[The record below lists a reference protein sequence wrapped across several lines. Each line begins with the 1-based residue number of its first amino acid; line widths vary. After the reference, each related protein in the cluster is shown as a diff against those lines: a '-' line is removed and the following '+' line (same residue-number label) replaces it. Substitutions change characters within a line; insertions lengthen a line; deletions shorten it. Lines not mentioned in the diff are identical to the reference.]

1 MTSVTE
7 GAKGRQ
13 SPGFFT
19 YSNKRWRL
27 PLFLFFCDES
37 QLIDGRLNVFSGR
50 KAALLGLPSV
60 FCSSGATRHQS
71 LKWAASLGRLCKSNY
86 ITYGLSMQ
94 ALIAPNIDV

>member
-1 MTSVTE
+1 MVDSASVRAVVTADNMTGVTK

-37 QLIDGRLNVFSGR
+37 RLLDNVTLKILAAQCLFRSDGGIVGLAKLLLLFPG
-50 KAALLGLPSV
+50 AARQPV
-60 FCSSGATRHQS
+60 
-71 LKWAASLGRLCKSNY
+71 
-86 ITYGLSMQ
+86 
-94 ALIAPNIDV
+94 

>member
-1 MTSVTE
+1 MRAVVTADTMTSVTE

-37 QLIDGRLNVFSGR
+37 QLIDNFTLKILATQCLFLPTAAVGLAKRL
-50 KAALLGLPSV
+50 LLLPAQRVVGSPVHSAGGL
-60 FCSSGATRHQS
+60 A
-71 LKWAASLGRLCKSNY
+71 RLP
-86 ITYGLSMQ
+86 LQ
-94 ALIAPNIDV
+94 V